1 MLQGRAGRARGTAP
15 ILRTMSA
22 RVPAWTDPAKLAR
35 RGPRSSRRWLAVLAV
50 LSVGALIVALAGPTT
65 QKVRGAGSDTVRI
78 LAGAPSTFDPAGQ
91 SDVATAAITAQ
102 VYESLTTLDADIVPR
117 PALAGSWDAL
127 DGGRRIVFH
136 LRPGL
141 AFSDGTPLTAG
152 DVVRSWFRVI
162 DPAHPS
168 PLASLM
174 GAVVGAD
181 DFLHGVT
188 TDPST
193 VGLTASG
200 SDVEVRLS
208 HPELQF
214 PAIVASPTF
223 GIVPPGT
230 PDGRVGSGGYVLQG
244 TSSSEVVLQANPH
257 YWAGTPA
264 IATVR
269 LVPPV
274 PEQNP
279 VVSFVA
285 GDVDYTSISGYDA
298 SWIAYDPAL
307 GPSLRS
313 VPSTSLEYL
322 GFDVRQKPFDDVR
335 VRRAFALAVDWAR
348 LVNLSSLGTS
358 IPATSMVPP
367 GIPGRSSRDF
377 SQHADPAQAK
387 SLLAAAG
394 YPGGA
399 GFPTVTYI
407 SGGTAVDAGIL
418 RQLHDVLGITVRYET
433 MAFGDY
439 FGRLATDPPAMWSLG
454 WVADYPGPNDF
465 LGVLLGTG
473 QSNDYGHWS
482 STEFDAAIADAGAAT
497 DPAAILADYERAEA
511 VVQRDA
517 PVVPISN
524 GSGWALART
533 GLLGASDNGLGIIR
547 LAGLAWAP

>member
-1 MLQGRAGRARGTAP
+1 MA
-15 ILRTMSA
+15 ILA
-22 RVPAWTDPAKLAR
+22 
-35 RGPRSSRRWLAVLAV
+35 
-50 LSVGALIVALAGPTT
+50 VGALIVALAGPTT
-65 QKVRGAGSDTVRI
+65 TKVHGAGNDTVRI
-78 LAGAPSTFDPAGQ
+78 LAGEPSTFDPAGQ
-91 SDVATAAITAQ
+91 SDVGTAAITAQ
-102 VYESLTTLDADIVPR
+102 IYESLTAFDAKLVLR
-117 PALAGSWDAL
+117 PALASSWDVL
-127 DGGRRIVFH
+127 DGGRRVVFH

-141 AFSDGTPLTAG
+141 VFSDGTAITAS
-152 DVVRSWFRVI
+152 DVLRSWLRVI
-162 DPAHPS
+162 DPSHPS

-174 GAVVGAD
+174 GDVVGAN
-181 DFLHGVT
+181 DFLHGVS

-193 VGLTASG
+193 VGLTVSG
-200 SDVEVRLS
+200 SDVEVRLT
-208 HPELQF
+208 HPASQF

-223 GIVPPGT
+223 GIVPTGT
-230 PDGRVGSGGYVLQG
+230 PDGKVGSGGYVLAT
-244 TSSSEVVLQANPH
+244 TSSTEVVLQANPR

-264 IATVR
+264 IATVH
-269 LVPPV
+269 LVSSLGGTSPV
-274 PEQNP
+274 AA
-279 VVSFVA
+279 FAA
-285 GDVDYTSISGYDA
+285 GDIDYTALSGYDA
-298 SWIAYDPAL
+298 GWIAYDPDL

-313 VPSTSLEYL
+313 VPSLSLEYF

-335 VRRAFALAVDWAR
+335 VRKAFALAVDWAR
-348 LVNLSSLGTS
+348 LVNLASLGTS

-367 GIPGRSSRDF
+367 GISGRSSRDF

-387 SLLAAAG
+387 TLLSAAG

-407 SGGTAVDAGIL
+407 SGGTDIDAGIL
-418 RQLHDVLGITVRYET
+418 RQLHDVLGVTVKYET
-433 MAFGDY
+433 MDFGDY

-482 STEFDAAIADAGAAT
+482 SSEFDAAIADAGAAT
-497 DPAAILADYERAEA
+497 DPAAIQVAFERAES

-524 GSGWALART
+524 GSSWALART
-533 GLLGASDNGLGIIR
+533 GLLGAADNGLGFIR